1 MIWNWLRKKKKS
13 NTTEKNETDNSEQ
26 KPTNQEDDNKEQTR
40 STKHNKGNNSE
51 QKKEEHKE
59 SSQDN
64 QQNQSNQDQQQSAKQ
79 DESSQEQ
86 QKHSKQD
93 DSNQG
98 QQKHSK
104 QDDSNQGQQKHS
116 KQNDSDQDQQQH
128 SKQDDSNQGQQKHSK
143 QNDSDQDQQQHS
155 KQDDSNQGQ
164 QKHSKQNDSDQDQ
177 QQHSKQDD
185 SNQGQQ
191 KHSKQNDSDQDQ
203 QQHSKQDDSNQ
214 GQQKHSKQND
224 SDQDQQQHS
233 KQDDSNQGQQKHSK
247 QNDSDQDQQQHSK
260 QDDSNQGQQKHSKQN
275 DSDQDQQ
282 QHSKQDD
289 SNQGQQKHSKQNDS
303 DQDQQQH
310 SKQDDSNQGQQKHSK
325 QNDSDQDQQ
334 QHSKQDDSNQGQQKH
349 SKQNDSDQDQQQHSK
364 QDDSNQG
371 QQKHSKQNDSDQD
384 QQQQSKQDGSNQ
396 DKQQNSKGNSIYDFS
411 KPEKDRIHSLQ
422 DLIEKL
428 KKSSDFVNYH
438 TSDDETMPYWISY
451 YRPSLDGEKLQK
463 YLMPTLLE
471 RPNAS
476 LEELKEHIPMSGIT
490 ITNDLQK
497 IEDMVLK
504 GHAIVQVN
512 QQDQKCM
519 LANIA
524 IDNYRAPT
532 PPLNESTVIGPQEGF
547 VEDIDTNINLV
558 RKRLPVLDLQ
568 TKEMIIGEFSKTK
581 VVMMYL
587 DNLAEKD
594 NVDFLEESLRALEYD
609 QINDSAYLQE
619 LMGEKSIFPLYIN
632 TERTDRVTKA
642 LIDGKIAI
650 FVDGSPS
657 VLLTPVSYF
666 DFFISPEDYNVSWLY
681 ATFSRVLRLIAV
693 LFSICATP
701 LYVAVLN
708 YHYELIPSD
717 LLETLILSRA
727 QVPFPPLIEA
737 LFLELAID
745 LLREAGARLPMK
757 VGQTLG
763 IVGGIVIG
771 QASVQAGLTSNIL
784 LIIVALS
791 ALASFITPIYK
802 MGNAVRLLRFPFLI
816 FAEIGGLFGISL
828 GFIFLF
834 THLFRLTSLRKPYA
848 LFYPTRQQSVKDSW
862 IRFPLT
868 MIDTRDVQARPQH
881 VKKAAKGIST
891 KHRSDFD
898 D

>member
-13 NTTEKNETDNSEQ
+13 NKPEANETDNQEQ
-26 KPTNQEDDNKEQTR
+26 HSNNQEDDNKEQTR
-40 STKHNKGNNSE
+40 SMKHNKGKNNE
-51 QKKEEHKE
+51 QKD
-59 SSQDN
+59 SSQDK
-64 QQNQSNQDQQQSAKQ
+64 QQSAKQ
-79 DESSQEQ
+79 DDSSQD
-86 QKHSKQD
+86 K
-93 DSNQG
+93 
-98 QQKHSK
+98 
-104 QDDSNQGQQKHS
+104 
-116 KQNDSDQDQQQH
+116 
-128 SKQDDSNQGQQKHSK
+128 
-143 QNDSDQDQQQHS
+143 
-155 KQDDSNQGQ
+155 
-164 QKHSKQNDSDQDQ
+164 
-177 QQHSKQDD
+177 
-185 SNQGQQ
+185 
-191 KHSKQNDSDQDQ
+191 
-203 QQHSKQDDSNQ
+203 
-214 GQQKHSKQND
+214 
-224 SDQDQQQHS
+224 
-233 KQDDSNQGQQKHSK
+233 
-247 QNDSDQDQQQHSK
+247 
-260 QDDSNQGQQKHSKQN
+260 
-275 DSDQDQQ
+275 
-282 QHSKQDD
+282 
-289 SNQGQQKHSKQNDS
+289 
-303 DQDQQQH
+303 
-310 SKQDDSNQGQQKHSK
+310 
-325 QNDSDQDQQ
+325 
-334 QHSKQDDSNQGQQKH
+334 
-349 SKQNDSDQDQQQHSK
+349 
-364 QDDSNQG
+364 
-371 QQKHSKQNDSDQD
+371 
-384 QQQQSKQDGSNQ
+384 QQSAKQGDSSQ
-396 DKQQNSKGNSIYDFS
+396 DKQQNTKQGDSSQDKQQNAKQGDSSQDKQQNAKQEDSSQDKQQSSKQDDPSQDKQQNAKQDDPSQDKQQSAKQDDPSQDKQQNAKQDDSSQDRQQSAKQGDSFQDKQQSAKQDDSSQDRQQSAKQDDSFQDKQQSAKQDDSSQDKQQSAKQGDSFQDKQQNAKQDEPSQSKQQSSGGNSIYDFT

-422 DLIEKL
+422 NLIEKL

-504 GHAIVQVN
+504 GHAIIQLN

-666 DFFISPEDYNVSWLY
+666 DFFISPEDYNVSWMY
-681 ATFSRVLRLIAV
+681 ATFSRILRLIAV

-881 VKKAAKGIST
+881 LKKAAKGIST

>member
-13 NTTEKNETDNSEQ
+13 NKPEANETDNQEQ
-26 KPTNQEDDNKEQTR
+26 HSNNQEDDNKEQTR
-40 STKHNKGNNSE
+40 SMKHNKGKNNE
-51 QKKEEHKE
+51 QKD
-59 SSQDN
+59 SSQDK
-64 QQNQSNQDQQQSAKQ
+64 QQSAKQ
-79 DESSQEQ
+79 DDSSQDKQ
-86 QKHSKQD
+86 QSSKQD
-93 DSNQG
+93 DPS
-98 QQKHSK
+98 
-104 QDDSNQGQQKHS
+104 
-116 KQNDSDQDQQQH
+116 
-128 SKQDDSNQGQQKHSK
+128 
-143 QNDSDQDQQQHS
+143 
-155 KQDDSNQGQ
+155 
-164 QKHSKQNDSDQDQ
+164 
-177 QQHSKQDD
+177 
-185 SNQGQQ
+185 
-191 KHSKQNDSDQDQ
+191 
-203 QQHSKQDDSNQ
+203 
-214 GQQKHSKQND
+214 
-224 SDQDQQQHS
+224 
-233 KQDDSNQGQQKHSK
+233 
-247 QNDSDQDQQQHSK
+247 
-260 QDDSNQGQQKHSKQN
+260 
-275 DSDQDQQ
+275 
-282 QHSKQDD
+282 
-289 SNQGQQKHSKQNDS
+289 
-303 DQDQQQH
+303 
-310 SKQDDSNQGQQKHSK
+310 
-325 QNDSDQDQQ
+325 
-334 QHSKQDDSNQGQQKH
+334 
-349 SKQNDSDQDQQQHSK
+349 
-364 QDDSNQG
+364 
-371 QQKHSKQNDSDQD
+371 
-384 QQQQSKQDGSNQ
+384 Q
-396 DKQQNSKGNSIYDFS
+396 DKQQNAKQDDPSQDKQQSAKQDDPSQDKQQNAKQDDSSQDRQQSAKQGDSFQDKQQSAKQDDSSQDRQQSAKQDDSSQDKQQSAKQDDFSQDRQQSAKQDDSSQDKQQSAKQGDSFQDKQQNAKQDEPSQSKQQSSGGNSIYDFT

-422 DLIEKL
+422 NLIEKL

-504 GHAIVQVN
+504 GHAIIQLN

-666 DFFISPEDYNVSWLY
+666 DFFISPEDYNVSWMY
-681 ATFSRVLRLIAV
+681 ATFSRILRLIAV

>member
-26 KPTNQEDDNKEQTR
+26 HANNQEGDNKKLNR
-40 STKHNKGNNSE
+40 SMKHNKDNNGE
-51 QKKEEHKE
+51 QKKEGHKE
-59 SSQDN
+59 SSQGP
-64 QQNQSNQDQQQSAKQ
+64 QQHTKQNESNQDQQQRSKQDHSDQEKQQNSEQDDRDQNKQQHAKQ
-79 DESSQEQ
+79 NDSNQDKQQSSKQDASSQDQ
-86 QKHSKQD
+86 QQDSKQD
-93 DSNQG
+93 DSNQDK
-98 QQKHSK
+98 QQNSK
-104 QDDSNQGQQKHS
+104 QDNSTQGKQQDS
-116 KQNDSDQDQQQH
+116 KQDYSDQDKQQN
-128 SKQDDSNQGQQKHSK
+128 SKQDN
-143 QNDSDQDQQQHS
+143 SDQDKQQSS
-155 KQDDSNQGQ
+155 KQDN
-164 QKHSKQNDSDQDQ
+164 SDQ
-177 QQHSKQDD
+177 
-185 SNQGQQ
+185 G
-191 KHSKQNDSDQDQ
+191 
-203 QQHSKQDDSNQ
+203 
-214 GQQKHSKQND
+214 
-224 SDQDQQQHS
+224 
-233 KQDDSNQGQQKHSK
+233 
-247 QNDSDQDQQQHSK
+247 
-260 QDDSNQGQQKHSKQN
+260 
-275 DSDQDQQ
+275 
-282 QHSKQDD
+282 
-289 SNQGQQKHSKQNDS
+289 
-303 DQDQQQH
+303 
-310 SKQDDSNQGQQKHSK
+310 
-325 QNDSDQDQQ
+325 
-334 QHSKQDDSNQGQQKH
+334 
-349 SKQNDSDQDQQQHSK
+349 
-364 QDDSNQG
+364 
-371 QQKHSKQNDSDQD
+371 
-384 QQQQSKQDGSNQ
+384 
-396 DKQQNSKGNSIYDFS
+396 KQQNSKGNSIYDFS

-568 TKEMIIGEFSKTK
+568 TKEMIVGEFSKTK

-609 QINDSAYLQE
+609 QINDSAYIQE

-681 ATFSRVLRLIAV
+681 ATFSRILRLIAV

-701 LYVAVLN
+701 LYVAILN

>member
-13 NTTEKNETDNSEQ
+13 NTSKLNETDNQEQ
-26 KPTNQEDDNKEQTR
+26 HSNNQEDDNKEQTR
-40 STKHNKGNNSE
+40 SMKHNKGKNNE
-51 QKKEEHKE
+51 QKD
-59 SSQDN
+59 SSQDKQQSAKQEDSSQDKQQSSKQGDSSQDK
-64 QQNQSNQDQQQSAKQ
+64 QQNAKQGDSSQDKQQNAKQGDSSQDKQQNAKQEDSSQDKQQSSKQDDPSQDKQQNAKQDDPSQDKQQSAKQ
-79 DESSQEQ
+79 DDPS
-86 QKHSKQD
+86 
-93 DSNQG
+93 
-98 QQKHSK
+98 
-104 QDDSNQGQQKHS
+104 
-116 KQNDSDQDQQQH
+116 
-128 SKQDDSNQGQQKHSK
+128 
-143 QNDSDQDQQQHS
+143 
-155 KQDDSNQGQ
+155 
-164 QKHSKQNDSDQDQ
+164 
-177 QQHSKQDD
+177 
-185 SNQGQQ
+185 
-191 KHSKQNDSDQDQ
+191 
-203 QQHSKQDDSNQ
+203 
-214 GQQKHSKQND
+214 
-224 SDQDQQQHS
+224 
-233 KQDDSNQGQQKHSK
+233 
-247 QNDSDQDQQQHSK
+247 
-260 QDDSNQGQQKHSKQN
+260 
-275 DSDQDQQ
+275 
-282 QHSKQDD
+282 
-289 SNQGQQKHSKQNDS
+289 
-303 DQDQQQH
+303 
-310 SKQDDSNQGQQKHSK
+310 
-325 QNDSDQDQQ
+325 
-334 QHSKQDDSNQGQQKH
+334 
-349 SKQNDSDQDQQQHSK
+349 
-364 QDDSNQG
+364 
-371 QQKHSKQNDSDQD
+371 
-384 QQQQSKQDGSNQ
+384 Q
-396 DKQQNSKGNSIYDFS
+396 DKQQNAKQDDSSQDRQQSAKQGDSFQDKQQSAKQDDSSQDRQQSAKQDDSSQDKQQSAKQDDFSQDRHQSAKQDDSSQDKQQSAKQGDSFQDKQQNAKQDEPSQSKQQSSGGNSIYDFT

-422 DLIEKL
+422 NLIEKL

-504 GHAIVQVN
+504 GHAIIQLN

-666 DFFISPEDYNVSWLY
+666 DFFISPEDYNVSWMY
-681 ATFSRVLRLIAV
+681 ATFSRILRLIAV

>member
-13 NTTEKNETDNSEQ
+13 NTPEANETDNWEQ
-26 KPTNQEDDNKEQTR
+26 HSNNQEGDNEEQTR
-40 STKHNKGNNSE
+40 SMKHNKGKNNE
-51 QKKEEHKE
+51 QKD
-59 SSQDN
+59 SSQDK
-64 QQNQSNQDQQQSAKQ
+64 QQSAKQ
-79 DESSQEQ
+79 GDSSQDKKQ
-86 QKHSKQD
+86 NTKQD
-93 DSNQG
+93 EPS
-98 QQKHSK
+98 
-104 QDDSNQGQQKHS
+104 
-116 KQNDSDQDQQQH
+116 
-128 SKQDDSNQGQQKHSK
+128 
-143 QNDSDQDQQQHS
+143 
-155 KQDDSNQGQ
+155 
-164 QKHSKQNDSDQDQ
+164 
-177 QQHSKQDD
+177 
-185 SNQGQQ
+185 
-191 KHSKQNDSDQDQ
+191 
-203 QQHSKQDDSNQ
+203 
-214 GQQKHSKQND
+214 
-224 SDQDQQQHS
+224 
-233 KQDDSNQGQQKHSK
+233 
-247 QNDSDQDQQQHSK
+247 
-260 QDDSNQGQQKHSKQN
+260 
-275 DSDQDQQ
+275 
-282 QHSKQDD
+282 
-289 SNQGQQKHSKQNDS
+289 
-303 DQDQQQH
+303 
-310 SKQDDSNQGQQKHSK
+310 
-325 QNDSDQDQQ
+325 
-334 QHSKQDDSNQGQQKH
+334 
-349 SKQNDSDQDQQQHSK
+349 
-364 QDDSNQG
+364 
-371 QQKHSKQNDSDQD
+371 
-384 QQQQSKQDGSNQ
+384 QSKQQSSG
-396 DKQQNSKGNSIYDFS
+396 GNSIYDFT

-428 KKSSDFVNYH
+428 KKSSDFINYH

-471 RPNAS
+471 KPCAS
-476 LEELKEHIPMSGIT
+476 LEQLKEHIPMSGIT

-504 GHAIVQVN
+504 GHAIIQLN

-609 QINDSAYLQE
+609 QINDSAYIQE

-666 DFFISPEDYNVSWLY
+666 DFFISPEDYNVSWMY
-681 ATFSRVLRLIAV
+681 ATFSRILRLIAV

-802 MGNAVRLLRFPFLI
+802 MGNAVRLLRFPFLM

>member
-13 NTTEKNETDNSEQ
+13 NTTETNETNSSKQ
-26 KPTNQEDDNKEQTR
+26 QPNNQEDNHKEQTR
-40 STKHNKGNNSE
+40 SMKHNKSKNNE
-51 QKKEEHKE
+51 QKKEEQKDSAQDKQQSAKHDD
-59 SSQDN
+59 SSQDK
-64 QQNQSNQDQQQSAKQ
+64 QQNAKQDDSSQDKQQSAKHNDSSQDKQQNAKHDDSSQDKQQSAKQ
-79 DESSQEQ
+79 DESSQDKQ
-86 QKHSKQD
+86 QSAKQD
-93 DSNQG
+93 ESSQDK
-98 QQKHSK
+98 QQNAKH
-104 QDDSNQGQQKHS
+104 DDSS
-116 KQNDSDQDQQQH
+116 
-128 SKQDDSNQGQQKHSK
+128 
-143 QNDSDQDQQQHS
+143 
-155 KQDDSNQGQ
+155 
-164 QKHSKQNDSDQDQ
+164 
-177 QQHSKQDD
+177 
-185 SNQGQQ
+185 
-191 KHSKQNDSDQDQ
+191 
-203 QQHSKQDDSNQ
+203 
-214 GQQKHSKQND
+214 
-224 SDQDQQQHS
+224 
-233 KQDDSNQGQQKHSK
+233 
-247 QNDSDQDQQQHSK
+247 
-260 QDDSNQGQQKHSKQN
+260 
-275 DSDQDQQ
+275 
-282 QHSKQDD
+282 
-289 SNQGQQKHSKQNDS
+289 
-303 DQDQQQH
+303 
-310 SKQDDSNQGQQKHSK
+310 
-325 QNDSDQDQQ
+325 
-334 QHSKQDDSNQGQQKH
+334 
-349 SKQNDSDQDQQQHSK
+349 
-364 QDDSNQG
+364 
-371 QQKHSKQNDSDQD
+371 
-384 QQQQSKQDGSNQ
+384 Q
-396 DKQQNSKGNSIYDFS
+396 DKQQNSKQDESSQGKQQGAKQKDSSQDKQQNSKRDDSSQGKQQSAGSNSIYDFT
-411 KPEKDRIHSLQ
+411 KPKKDSIHSLQ

-428 KKSSDFVNYH
+428 KKSSDFINYH
-438 TSDDETMPYWISY
+438 TSDDETMPYYISY

-471 RPNAS
+471 RPCTS

-504 GHAIVQVN
+504 GHAIIQLN

-568 TKEMIIGEFSKTK
+568 TKEMIVGEFSKTK

-594 NVDFLEESLRALEYD
+594 NVDFLEESLRAIEYD
-609 QINDSAYLQE
+609 QINDSAYIQE

-681 ATFSRVLRLIAV
+681 ATFSRILRLIAV

-881 VKKAAKGIST
+881 VKKSAKGIST

>member
-13 NTTEKNETDNSEQ
+13 NKPEANETDNQEQ
-26 KPTNQEDDNKEQTR
+26 HSNNQEDDNKEQTR
-40 STKHNKGNNSE
+40 SMKHNKGKNNE
-51 QKKEEHKE
+51 QKD
-59 SSQDN
+59 SSQDK
-64 QQNQSNQDQQQSAKQ
+64 QQSAKQ
-79 DESSQEQ
+79 DDSSQD
-86 QKHSKQD
+86 K
-93 DSNQG
+93 
-98 QQKHSK
+98 
-104 QDDSNQGQQKHS
+104 
-116 KQNDSDQDQQQH
+116 
-128 SKQDDSNQGQQKHSK
+128 
-143 QNDSDQDQQQHS
+143 
-155 KQDDSNQGQ
+155 
-164 QKHSKQNDSDQDQ
+164 
-177 QQHSKQDD
+177 
-185 SNQGQQ
+185 
-191 KHSKQNDSDQDQ
+191 
-203 QQHSKQDDSNQ
+203 
-214 GQQKHSKQND
+214 
-224 SDQDQQQHS
+224 
-233 KQDDSNQGQQKHSK
+233 
-247 QNDSDQDQQQHSK
+247 
-260 QDDSNQGQQKHSKQN
+260 
-275 DSDQDQQ
+275 
-282 QHSKQDD
+282 
-289 SNQGQQKHSKQNDS
+289 
-303 DQDQQQH
+303 
-310 SKQDDSNQGQQKHSK
+310 
-325 QNDSDQDQQ
+325 
-334 QHSKQDDSNQGQQKH
+334 
-349 SKQNDSDQDQQQHSK
+349 
-364 QDDSNQG
+364 
-371 QQKHSKQNDSDQD
+371 
-384 QQQQSKQDGSNQ
+384 QQSAKQGDSSQ
-396 DKQQNSKGNSIYDFS
+396 DKQQNAKQGDSSQDKQQNAKQDDSSQDRQQSAKQGDSFQDKQQSAKQDDSSQDRQQSAKQDDSSQDKQQSAKQDDFSQDRQQSAKQDDSSQDKQQSAKQGDSFQDKQQNAKQDEPSQSKQQSSGGNSIYDFT

-422 DLIEKL
+422 NLIEKL

-504 GHAIVQVN
+504 GHAIIQLN

-666 DFFISPEDYNVSWLY
+666 DFFISPEDYNVSWMY
-681 ATFSRVLRLIAV
+681 ATFSRILRLIAV

>member
-26 KPTNQEDDNKEQTR
+26 QPNNQEDDNQKQTR
-40 STKHNKGNNSE
+40 SMKHNKDSNSE

-59 SSQDN
+59 PS
-64 QQNQSNQDQQQSAKQ
+64 QDQQQQ
-79 DESSQEQ
+79 
-86 QKHSKQD
+86 
-93 DSNQG
+93 
-98 QQKHSK
+98 
-104 QDDSNQGQQKHS
+104 HS
-116 KQNDSDQDQQQH
+116 KQNDSDQNQQ
-128 SKQDDSNQGQQKHSK
+128 HSK
-143 QNDSDQDQQQHS
+143 QNDSDQNQQQHS
-155 KQDDSNQGQ
+155 KQDNSNQNQ
-164 QKHSKQNDSDQDQ
+164 QQNSKQNDSDQNQQQHSKQDNSDQNQQHSKQNDSDQNQ
-177 QQHSKQDD
+177 Q
-185 SNQGQQ
+185 
-191 KHSKQNDSDQDQ
+191 HSKQNDSDQNQ
-203 QQHSKQDDSNQ
+203 Q
-214 GQQKHSKQND
+214 HSKQND
-224 SDQDQQQHS
+224 SDQNQQQHS
-233 KQDDSNQGQQKHSK
+233 KQDNSNQNQQQNSK
-247 QNDSDQDQQQHSK
+247 QNDSNQNQQQNSKQDNSNQNQQQNSKQNDSNQNQQQHSKQGNSDQDQQQ
-260 QDDSNQGQQKHSKQN
+260 
-275 DSDQDQQ
+275 
-282 QHSKQDD
+282 
-289 SNQGQQKHSKQNDS
+289 
-303 DQDQQQH
+303 
-310 SKQDDSNQGQQKHSK
+310 
-325 QNDSDQDQQ
+325 
-334 QHSKQDDSNQGQQKH
+334 
-349 SKQNDSDQDQQQHSK
+349 
-364 QDDSNQG
+364 
-371 QQKHSKQNDSDQD
+371 
-384 QQQQSKQDGSNQ
+384 
-396 DKQQNSKGNSIYDFS
+396 NSGNNSIYDFT

-504 GHAIVQVN
+504 GHAIIQLN

-524 IDNYRAPT
+524 IDTYRAPS

-568 TKEMIIGEFSKTK
+568 TKEMIVGEFSKTK

-587 DNLAEKD
+587 DNLAEKE

-609 QINDSAYLQE
+609 QINDSAYIQE

-681 ATFSRVLRLIAV
+681 ATFSRILRLIAV

-802 MGNAVRLLRFPFLI
+802 MGNAVRLLRFPFLA

-898 D
+898 E

>member
-1 MIWNWLRKKKKS
+1 MIWNWLRKKKNS
-13 NTTEKNETDNSEQ
+13 NTAEAKETNESEQ
-26 KPTNQEDDNKEQTR
+26 QPNDQENNNTKQTR
-40 STKHNKGNNSE
+40 SMKQSKDKNS
-51 QKKEEHKE
+51 
-59 SSQDN
+59 
-64 QQNQSNQDQQQSAKQ
+64 
-79 DESSQEQ
+79 Q
-86 QKHSKQD
+86 QKNMEQTEEPSKQD
-93 DSNQG
+93 DSSQNK
-98 QQKHSK
+98 QQNSK
-104 QDDSNQGQQKHS
+104 QDDSS
-116 KQNDSDQDQQQH
+116 
-128 SKQDDSNQGQQKHSK
+128 
-143 QNDSDQDQQQHS
+143 
-155 KQDDSNQGQ
+155 
-164 QKHSKQNDSDQDQ
+164 
-177 QQHSKQDD
+177 
-185 SNQGQQ
+185 
-191 KHSKQNDSDQDQ
+191 
-203 QQHSKQDDSNQ
+203 
-214 GQQKHSKQND
+214 
-224 SDQDQQQHS
+224 
-233 KQDDSNQGQQKHSK
+233 
-247 QNDSDQDQQQHSK
+247 
-260 QDDSNQGQQKHSKQN
+260 
-275 DSDQDQQ
+275 
-282 QHSKQDD
+282 
-289 SNQGQQKHSKQNDS
+289 
-303 DQDQQQH
+303 
-310 SKQDDSNQGQQKHSK
+310 
-325 QNDSDQDQQ
+325 
-334 QHSKQDDSNQGQQKH
+334 
-349 SKQNDSDQDQQQHSK
+349 
-364 QDDSNQG
+364 
-371 QQKHSKQNDSDQD
+371 
-384 QQQQSKQDGSNQ
+384 Q
-396 DKQQNSKGNSIYDFS
+396 DKQQNSKQEDNSQSKQQNSKQEDNSQNKQQNSKQEDSSQNKQQNSKQEDNSQNKQQNSKQEDSSQNKQQNSKQEDNSQNKQQNSKQEDSSQNKQQNSKQEDNSQNKQQSSKQEGSSQDKQQSSKQEDNSQNKQQNSKQEDNSQNKQQSSGSNSIYDFS
-411 KPEKDRIHSLQ
+411 KPKRDHIHSLQ
-422 DLIEKL
+422 DLITKL
-428 KKSSDFVNYH
+428 KESSDFVNYH
-438 TSDDETMPYWISY
+438 TSDDEIMPYWISY

-471 RPNAS
+471 RPCAS
-476 LEELKEHIPMSGIT
+476 LEELKEHIPISGIT

-504 GHAIVQVN
+504 GHAIIQLN

-524 IDNYRAPT
+524 IDTYRAPS

-547 VEDIDTNINLV
+547 VEAIDTNINLV
-558 RKRLPVLDLQ
+558 RKRLPVLELQ

-609 QINDSAYLQE
+609 QINDSAYIQE

-681 ATFSRVLRLIAV
+681 ATFSRILRLIAV

-701 LYVAVLN
+701 LYVATLN
-708 YHYELIPSD
+708 YHYELVPSD

-802 MGNAVRLLRFPFLI
+802 MGNAVRLLRFPFLA

-848 LFYPTRQQSVKDSW
+848 LFYPTRQQSFKDSW

-881 VKKAAKGIST
+881 VKKATNGIST
-891 KHRSDFD
+891 KHTSDFD

>member
-1 MIWNWLRKKKKS
+1 MIWNWLRKKKNS
-13 NTTEKNETDNSEQ
+13 NTKETDDSKQQPDDQ
-26 KPTNQEDDNKEQTR
+26 KEHNKDKNGEPKRTEQTDD
-40 STKHNKGNNSE
+40 
-51 QKKEEHKE
+51 
-59 SSQDN
+59 SSQN
-64 QQNQSNQDQQQSAKQ
+64 
-79 DESSQEQ
+79 
-86 QKHSKQD
+86 
-93 DSNQG
+93 
-98 QQKHSK
+98 
-104 QDDSNQGQQKHS
+104 
-116 KQNDSDQDQQQH
+116 
-128 SKQDDSNQGQQKHSK
+128 
-143 QNDSDQDQQQHS
+143 
-155 KQDDSNQGQ
+155 
-164 QKHSKQNDSDQDQ
+164 
-177 QQHSKQDD
+177 
-185 SNQGQQ
+185 
-191 KHSKQNDSDQDQ
+191 
-203 QQHSKQDDSNQ
+203 
-214 GQQKHSKQND
+214 
-224 SDQDQQQHS
+224 
-233 KQDDSNQGQQKHSK
+233 
-247 QNDSDQDQQQHSK
+247 
-260 QDDSNQGQQKHSKQN
+260 
-275 DSDQDQQ
+275 
-282 QHSKQDD
+282 
-289 SNQGQQKHSKQNDS
+289 
-303 DQDQQQH
+303 
-310 SKQDDSNQGQQKHSK
+310 
-325 QNDSDQDQQ
+325 
-334 QHSKQDDSNQGQQKH
+334 
-349 SKQNDSDQDQQQHSK
+349 
-364 QDDSNQG
+364 
-371 QQKHSKQNDSDQD
+371 
-384 QQQQSKQDGSNQ
+384 
-396 DKQQNSKGNSIYDFS
+396 KQQNSKQDATSQNKQQNSKQEDSSQNKQQNSKQDATSQNKQQSSKQEDSSQNKQQNSKQEDSSQNKQQTSKQDDNSQNKQQNSKQEDNSQNKQQNSKQEDNSQNKQQNSKQEDNSQNKQQSSGSNSIYDFS
-411 KPEKDRIHSLQ
+411 KPESDHIHSLQ
-422 DLIEKL
+422 DLIEKM
-428 KKSSDFVNYH
+428 KQSSDFVNYH

-471 RPNAS
+471 RPCAP

-504 GHAIVQVN
+504 GHAIIQLN

-558 RKRLPVLDLQ
+558 RKRLPVLDLH

-609 QINDSAYLQE
+609 QINDSAYIQE

-681 ATFSRVLRLIAV
+681 ATFSRILRLIAV

-701 LYVAVLN
+701 LYVAILN

-802 MGNAVRLLRFPFLI
+802 MGNAVRLLRFPFLA

-848 LFYPTRQQSVKDSW
+848 LFYPTRQQSFKDSW

-881 VKKAAKGIST
+881 VKKATNGIST
-891 KHRSDFD
+891 KHTSDFD

>member
-13 NTTEKNETDNSEQ
+13 NKPEANETDNQEQ
-26 KPTNQEDDNKEQTR
+26 HSNNQEDDNKEQTR
-40 STKHNKGNNSE
+40 SMKHNKGKNNE
-51 QKKEEHKE
+51 QKD
-59 SSQDN
+59 SSQDKQQSAKQEDSSQDKQQSSKQGDSSQDK
-64 QQNQSNQDQQQSAKQ
+64 QQNAKQGDSSQDKQQNAKQGDSSQDKQQNAKQDDSSQDRQQSAKQGDSFQDKQQSAKQ
-79 DESSQEQ
+79 DDSSQDRQ
-86 QKHSKQD
+86 QSAKQD
-93 DSNQG
+93 DSSQDK
-98 QQKHSK
+98 QQSAKQDDFSQDRQQSAK
-104 QDDSNQGQQKHS
+104 QDDSS
-116 KQNDSDQDQQQH
+116 QD
-128 SKQDDSNQGQQKHSK
+128 K
-143 QNDSDQDQQQHS
+143 
-155 KQDDSNQGQ
+155 
-164 QKHSKQNDSDQDQ
+164 
-177 QQHSKQDD
+177 
-185 SNQGQQ
+185 
-191 KHSKQNDSDQDQ
+191 
-203 QQHSKQDDSNQ
+203 
-214 GQQKHSKQND
+214 
-224 SDQDQQQHS
+224 
-233 KQDDSNQGQQKHSK
+233 
-247 QNDSDQDQQQHSK
+247 
-260 QDDSNQGQQKHSKQN
+260 
-275 DSDQDQQ
+275 
-282 QHSKQDD
+282 
-289 SNQGQQKHSKQNDS
+289 
-303 DQDQQQH
+303 
-310 SKQDDSNQGQQKHSK
+310 
-325 QNDSDQDQQ
+325 
-334 QHSKQDDSNQGQQKH
+334 
-349 SKQNDSDQDQQQHSK
+349 
-364 QDDSNQG
+364 
-371 QQKHSKQNDSDQD
+371 
-384 QQQQSKQDGSNQ
+384 QQSAKQGDSFQ
-396 DKQQNSKGNSIYDFS
+396 DKQQNAKQDEPSQSKQQSSGGNSIYDFT

-422 DLIEKL
+422 NLIEKL

-504 GHAIVQVN
+504 GHAIIQLN

-666 DFFISPEDYNVSWLY
+666 DFFISPEDYNVSWMY
-681 ATFSRVLRLIAV
+681 ATFSRILRLIAV

-802 MGNAVRLLRFPFLI
+802 MGNAVRLLRFPFLA

>member
-13 NTTEKNETDNSEQ
+13 NKPEANETDNQEQ
-26 KPTNQEDDNKEQTR
+26 HSNNEEDDNKEQTR
-40 STKHNKGNNSE
+40 SIKHNKGKNNE
-51 QKKEEHKE
+51 QKD
-59 SSQDN
+59 SSQDKQQSAKQEDSSQDK
-64 QQNQSNQDQQQSAKQ
+64 QQNAKQEDSSQDKQQNAKQGDSSQDKQQNAKQGDSSQDKQQNAKQEDSSQDKQQSAKQ
-79 DESSQEQ
+79 DDPS
-86 QKHSKQD
+86 
-93 DSNQG
+93 
-98 QQKHSK
+98 
-104 QDDSNQGQQKHS
+104 
-116 KQNDSDQDQQQH
+116 
-128 SKQDDSNQGQQKHSK
+128 
-143 QNDSDQDQQQHS
+143 
-155 KQDDSNQGQ
+155 
-164 QKHSKQNDSDQDQ
+164 
-177 QQHSKQDD
+177 
-185 SNQGQQ
+185 
-191 KHSKQNDSDQDQ
+191 
-203 QQHSKQDDSNQ
+203 
-214 GQQKHSKQND
+214 
-224 SDQDQQQHS
+224 
-233 KQDDSNQGQQKHSK
+233 
-247 QNDSDQDQQQHSK
+247 
-260 QDDSNQGQQKHSKQN
+260 
-275 DSDQDQQ
+275 
-282 QHSKQDD
+282 
-289 SNQGQQKHSKQNDS
+289 
-303 DQDQQQH
+303 
-310 SKQDDSNQGQQKHSK
+310 
-325 QNDSDQDQQ
+325 
-334 QHSKQDDSNQGQQKH
+334 
-349 SKQNDSDQDQQQHSK
+349 
-364 QDDSNQG
+364 
-371 QQKHSKQNDSDQD
+371 
-384 QQQQSKQDGSNQ
+384 Q
-396 DKQQNSKGNSIYDFS
+396 DKQQNAKQDDSSQDKQQSAKQGDSFQDKQQNAKQDDSSQDRQQSAKQGDSFQDKQQSAKQDDSSQDRQQSAKQGDSFQDKQQNAKQDEPSQSKQQSSGGNSIYDFT

-428 KKSSDFVNYH
+428 KKSSDFINYH

-471 RPNAS
+471 RPCTS

-504 GHAIVQVN
+504 GHAIIQLN

-547 VEDIDTNINLV
+547 VEAIDTNINLV

-609 QINDSAYLQE
+609 QINDSAYIQE

-666 DFFISPEDYNVSWLY
+666 DFFISPEDYNVSWMY

>member
-13 NTTEKNETDNSEQ
+13 NKPEANETDNQEQ
-26 KPTNQEDDNKEQTR
+26 HSNNQEDDNKEQTR
-40 STKHNKGNNSE
+40 SMKHNKGKNNE
-51 QKKEEHKE
+51 QKD
-59 SSQDN
+59 SSQN
-64 QQNQSNQDQQQSAKQ
+64 KQQSAKQ
-79 DESSQEQ
+79 EDSS
-86 QKHSKQD
+86 
-93 DSNQG
+93 
-98 QQKHSK
+98 
-104 QDDSNQGQQKHS
+104 
-116 KQNDSDQDQQQH
+116 
-128 SKQDDSNQGQQKHSK
+128 
-143 QNDSDQDQQQHS
+143 
-155 KQDDSNQGQ
+155 
-164 QKHSKQNDSDQDQ
+164 
-177 QQHSKQDD
+177 
-185 SNQGQQ
+185 
-191 KHSKQNDSDQDQ
+191 
-203 QQHSKQDDSNQ
+203 
-214 GQQKHSKQND
+214 
-224 SDQDQQQHS
+224 
-233 KQDDSNQGQQKHSK
+233 
-247 QNDSDQDQQQHSK
+247 
-260 QDDSNQGQQKHSKQN
+260 
-275 DSDQDQQ
+275 
-282 QHSKQDD
+282 
-289 SNQGQQKHSKQNDS
+289 
-303 DQDQQQH
+303 
-310 SKQDDSNQGQQKHSK
+310 
-325 QNDSDQDQQ
+325 
-334 QHSKQDDSNQGQQKH
+334 
-349 SKQNDSDQDQQQHSK
+349 
-364 QDDSNQG
+364 
-371 QQKHSKQNDSDQD
+371 
-384 QQQQSKQDGSNQ
+384 Q
-396 DKQQNSKGNSIYDFS
+396 DKQQNAKQDDSSQDKQQNAKQGDSSQDKQQNAKQDDSSQDKQQSAKQNDPSQDKQQNAKQDDSSQDRQQSAKQGDSFQDKQQNAKQDEPSQSKQQSSGGNSIYDFT

-422 DLIEKL
+422 NLIEKL

-504 GHAIVQVN
+504 GHAIIQLN

-666 DFFISPEDYNVSWLY
+666 DFFISPEDYNVSWMY
-681 ATFSRVLRLIAV
+681 ATFSRILRLIAV

>member
-26 KPTNQEDDNKEQTR
+26 QPNNQEDDNKKQTR
-40 STKHNKGNNSE
+40 SMKHNKDSNGE

-59 SSQDN
+59 SSRDK
-64 QQNQSNQDQQQSAKQ
+64 QQNKSNQNQQQSAKQ
-79 DESSQEQ
+79 DESSQGQ
-86 QKHSKQD
+86 QHSKQD
-93 DSNQG
+93 NSEQNQQQHSKQNNSDQG
-98 QQKHSK
+98 QQQHSK
-104 QDDSNQGQQKHS
+104 QDKSEQGQQQHS
-116 KQNDSDQDQQQH
+116 KQDNSEQDQQQH
-128 SKQDDSNQGQQKHSK
+128 SKQDKSE
-143 QNDSDQDQQQHS
+143 QDQQQHS
-155 KQDDSNQGQ
+155 KQDNSE
-164 QKHSKQNDSDQDQ
+164 QDQ
-177 QQHSKQDD
+177 QQHSKQDN
-185 SNQGQQ
+185 SE
-191 KHSKQNDSDQDQ
+191 QNQ
-203 QQHSKQDDSNQ
+203 QQHSKQNNSDQ
-214 GQQKHSKQND
+214 GQQ
-224 SDQDQQQHS
+224 
-233 KQDDSNQGQQKHSK
+233 
-247 QNDSDQDQQQHSK
+247 
-260 QDDSNQGQQKHSKQN
+260 
-275 DSDQDQQ
+275 
-282 QHSKQDD
+282 
-289 SNQGQQKHSKQNDS
+289 
-303 DQDQQQH
+303 
-310 SKQDDSNQGQQKHSK
+310 
-325 QNDSDQDQQ
+325 
-334 QHSKQDDSNQGQQKH
+334 
-349 SKQNDSDQDQQQHSK
+349 
-364 QDDSNQG
+364 
-371 QQKHSKQNDSDQD
+371 
-384 QQQQSKQDGSNQ
+384 
-396 DKQQNSKGNSIYDFS
+396 QQNAKGNSIYDFT

-568 TKEMIIGEFSKTK
+568 TKEMIVGEFSKTK

-609 QINDSAYLQE
+609 QINDSAYIQE

-666 DFFISPEDYNVSWLY
+666 DFFISPEDYNVSWMY

-802 MGNAVRLLRFPFLI
+802 MGNAVRLLRFPFLM

-881 VKKAAKGIST
+881 VKKSAKGIST
-891 KHRSDFD
+891 KHKSDFD

>member
-1 MIWNWLRKKKKS
+1 MIWNWLRKKKNS
-13 NTTEKNETDNSEQ
+13 NTKETDDSKQQLDDQKEHNKDKNGEPKSTEQTEDSSQNKQQNS
-26 KPTNQEDDNKEQTR
+26 KQED
-40 STKHNKGNNSE
+40 
-51 QKKEEHKE
+51 
-59 SSQDN
+59 SS
-64 QQNQSNQDQQQSAKQ
+64 
-79 DESSQEQ
+79 
-86 QKHSKQD
+86 
-93 DSNQG
+93 
-98 QQKHSK
+98 
-104 QDDSNQGQQKHS
+104 
-116 KQNDSDQDQQQH
+116 
-128 SKQDDSNQGQQKHSK
+128 
-143 QNDSDQDQQQHS
+143 
-155 KQDDSNQGQ
+155 
-164 QKHSKQNDSDQDQ
+164 
-177 QQHSKQDD
+177 
-185 SNQGQQ
+185 
-191 KHSKQNDSDQDQ
+191 
-203 QQHSKQDDSNQ
+203 
-214 GQQKHSKQND
+214 
-224 SDQDQQQHS
+224 
-233 KQDDSNQGQQKHSK
+233 
-247 QNDSDQDQQQHSK
+247 
-260 QDDSNQGQQKHSKQN
+260 
-275 DSDQDQQ
+275 
-282 QHSKQDD
+282 
-289 SNQGQQKHSKQNDS
+289 
-303 DQDQQQH
+303 
-310 SKQDDSNQGQQKHSK
+310 
-325 QNDSDQDQQ
+325 
-334 QHSKQDDSNQGQQKH
+334 
-349 SKQNDSDQDQQQHSK
+349 
-364 QDDSNQG
+364 
-371 QQKHSKQNDSDQD
+371 
-384 QQQQSKQDGSNQ
+384 Q
-396 DKQQNSKGNSIYDFS
+396 DKQQNSKQEDSSQNKQQNSKQEDSSQNKQQNSKQEDSSQNKQQNSKQEDSSQNKQQNSKQEDSSQSKQQNSKQEDSSQNKQQSSKQEDNSQNKQQSSKQEDNSQNKQQSSKQEDNSQNKQQSSKQEGSSQDKQQSSKQEDNSQNKQQSSKQEGSSQDKQQSSGSNSIYDFS

-428 KKSSDFVNYH
+428 KQSSDFINYH

-463 YLMPTLLE
+463 YLMPTLME
-471 RPNAS
+471 RPCAP

-504 GHAIVQVN
+504 GHAIIQLN

-558 RKRLPVLDLQ
+558 RKRLPVLELQ

-587 DNLAEKD
+587 NNLAEKD

-609 QINDSAYLQE
+609 QINDSAYIQE

-681 ATFSRVLRLIAV
+681 ATFSRILRLIAV

-708 YHYELIPSD
+708 YHYELVPSD

-802 MGNAVRLLRFPFLI
+802 MGNAVRLLRFPFLA

-848 LFYPTRQQSVKDSW
+848 LFYPTRQQSMKDSW

-881 VKKAAKGIST
+881 VKKSAKGIST

>member
-13 NTTEKNETDNSEQ
+13 STPEANETDNSEQ
-26 KPTNQEDDNKEQTR
+26 HSNNEEDDNKEQTR
-40 STKHNKGNNSE
+40 SMKHNKGKNNE
-51 QKKEEHKE
+51 QKD
-59 SSQDN
+59 SSQDK
-64 QQNQSNQDQQQSAKQ
+64 QQSAKQ
-79 DESSQEQ
+79 EDSSQDKQ
-86 QKHSKQD
+86 QNSKQD
-93 DSNQG
+93 DS
-98 QQKHSK
+98 S
-104 QDDSNQGQQKHS
+104 
-116 KQNDSDQDQQQH
+116 
-128 SKQDDSNQGQQKHSK
+128 
-143 QNDSDQDQQQHS
+143 
-155 KQDDSNQGQ
+155 
-164 QKHSKQNDSDQDQ
+164 
-177 QQHSKQDD
+177 
-185 SNQGQQ
+185 
-191 KHSKQNDSDQDQ
+191 
-203 QQHSKQDDSNQ
+203 
-214 GQQKHSKQND
+214 
-224 SDQDQQQHS
+224 
-233 KQDDSNQGQQKHSK
+233 
-247 QNDSDQDQQQHSK
+247 
-260 QDDSNQGQQKHSKQN
+260 
-275 DSDQDQQ
+275 
-282 QHSKQDD
+282 
-289 SNQGQQKHSKQNDS
+289 
-303 DQDQQQH
+303 
-310 SKQDDSNQGQQKHSK
+310 
-325 QNDSDQDQQ
+325 
-334 QHSKQDDSNQGQQKH
+334 
-349 SKQNDSDQDQQQHSK
+349 
-364 QDDSNQG
+364 
-371 QQKHSKQNDSDQD
+371 
-384 QQQQSKQDGSNQ
+384 Q
-396 DKQQNSKGNSIYDFS
+396 DKQQNSKQEDSSQDKQQNSKQEDSSQDKQQGTKQGDSSQDKQQNAKQDEPSQSKQQHSKGNSIYDFT

-422 DLIEKL
+422 NLIEKL
-428 KKSSDFVNYH
+428 KRSSDFVNYH

-568 TKEMIIGEFSKTK
+568 TKEMIVGEFSKTK

-587 DNLAEKD
+587 DNLAEKE
-594 NVDFLEESLRALEYD
+594 NIDFLDESLRALEYD
-609 QINDSAYLQE
+609 QINDSAYIQE

-666 DFFISPEDYNVSWLY
+666 DFFISPEDYNVSWMY
-681 ATFSRVLRLIAV
+681 ATFSRILRLIAV

>member
-13 NTTEKNETDNSEQ
+13 NKPEANETDNQEQ
-26 KPTNQEDDNKEQTR
+26 HSNNQEDDNKEQTR
-40 STKHNKGNNSE
+40 SMKHNKGKNNE
-51 QKKEEHKE
+51 QKDSSQNKQQSAKQED
-59 SSQDN
+59 SSQDK
-64 QQNQSNQDQQQSAKQ
+64 QQNAKQEDSSQDKQQNAKQGDSSQDKQQSAKQ
-79 DESSQEQ
+79 DDPS
-86 QKHSKQD
+86 
-93 DSNQG
+93 
-98 QQKHSK
+98 
-104 QDDSNQGQQKHS
+104 
-116 KQNDSDQDQQQH
+116 
-128 SKQDDSNQGQQKHSK
+128 
-143 QNDSDQDQQQHS
+143 
-155 KQDDSNQGQ
+155 
-164 QKHSKQNDSDQDQ
+164 
-177 QQHSKQDD
+177 
-185 SNQGQQ
+185 
-191 KHSKQNDSDQDQ
+191 
-203 QQHSKQDDSNQ
+203 
-214 GQQKHSKQND
+214 
-224 SDQDQQQHS
+224 
-233 KQDDSNQGQQKHSK
+233 
-247 QNDSDQDQQQHSK
+247 
-260 QDDSNQGQQKHSKQN
+260 
-275 DSDQDQQ
+275 
-282 QHSKQDD
+282 
-289 SNQGQQKHSKQNDS
+289 
-303 DQDQQQH
+303 
-310 SKQDDSNQGQQKHSK
+310 
-325 QNDSDQDQQ
+325 
-334 QHSKQDDSNQGQQKH
+334 
-349 SKQNDSDQDQQQHSK
+349 
-364 QDDSNQG
+364 
-371 QQKHSKQNDSDQD
+371 
-384 QQQQSKQDGSNQ
+384 Q
-396 DKQQNSKGNSIYDFS
+396 DKQQNAKQDDSSQDKQQSAKQNDPSQDKQQNAKQDDSSQDRQQSSGGNSIYDFT

-422 DLIEKL
+422 NLIEKL

-504 GHAIVQVN
+504 GHAIIQLN

-666 DFFISPEDYNVSWLY
+666 DFFISPEDYNVSWMY
-681 ATFSRVLRLIAV
+681 ATFSRILRLIAV

>member
-13 NTTEKNETDNSEQ
+13 NITEKNETDNSEQ
-26 KPTNQEDDNKEQTR
+26 KPNNQEDDNKEQTR
-40 STKHNKGNNSE
+40 STKHNKGNNNE

-59 SSQDN
+59 SSQDK
-64 QQNQSNQDQQQSAKQ
+64 QQNQSNQNQQQSAKQ

-86 QKHSKQD
+86 QNHSKQD
-93 DSNQG
+93 DSDQG
-98 QQKHSK
+98 
-104 QDDSNQGQQKHS
+104 
-116 KQNDSDQDQQQH
+116 QQQH
-128 SKQDDSNQGQQKHSK
+128 SKQDDSNQGQQNHSKQGDSNQGQQNHSK
-143 QNDSDQDQQQHS
+143 QNDSYQGQQQHS

-164 QKHSKQNDSDQDQ
+164 QNHSKQNDSYQGQQNHSKQNDSDQDDSSQ
-177 QQHSKQDD
+177 DKQQSSKQDDLAQDKQQHSKQD
-185 SNQGQQ
+185 N
-191 KHSKQNDSDQDQ
+191 SD
-203 QQHSKQDDSNQ
+203 
-214 GQQKHSKQND
+214 
-224 SDQDQQQHS
+224 
-233 KQDDSNQGQQKHSK
+233 
-247 QNDSDQDQQQHSK
+247 
-260 QDDSNQGQQKHSKQN
+260 
-275 DSDQDQQ
+275 
-282 QHSKQDD
+282 
-289 SNQGQQKHSKQNDS
+289 
-303 DQDQQQH
+303 
-310 SKQDDSNQGQQKHSK
+310 
-325 QNDSDQDQQ
+325 
-334 QHSKQDDSNQGQQKH
+334 
-349 SKQNDSDQDQQQHSK
+349 
-364 QDDSNQG
+364 
-371 QQKHSKQNDSDQD
+371 
-384 QQQQSKQDGSNQ
+384 Q

-568 TKEMIIGEFSKTK
+568 TKEIIVGEFSKTK

-681 ATFSRVLRLIAV
+681 ATFSRILRLIAV

-881 VKKAAKGIST
+881 VKKSAKGIST

>member
-1 MIWNWLRKKKKS
+1 MIWNWFRKKKKS
-13 NTTEKNETDNSEQ
+13 NTTEAKEADNWEQ
-26 KPTNQEDDNKEQTR
+26 QSNNPDDDNKEQTR
-40 STKHNKGNNSE
+40 SMKHTKGKNNE
-51 QKKEEHKE
+51 QDD
-59 SSQDN
+59 SSQEK
-64 QQNQSNQDQQQSAKQ
+64 QQNSKQDDSSQEKQQNSKQDDSSQEKQQNSKQDDSSQEKQQNSKQDDSSQEKQQNSKQDDSSQEKQQNSKQDDSSQEKQQNSKQDDSSRDKQQSAKQ
-79 DESSQEQ
+79 GDSS
-86 QKHSKQD
+86 
-93 DSNQG
+93 
-98 QQKHSK
+98 
-104 QDDSNQGQQKHS
+104 
-116 KQNDSDQDQQQH
+116 
-128 SKQDDSNQGQQKHSK
+128 
-143 QNDSDQDQQQHS
+143 
-155 KQDDSNQGQ
+155 
-164 QKHSKQNDSDQDQ
+164 
-177 QQHSKQDD
+177 
-185 SNQGQQ
+185 
-191 KHSKQNDSDQDQ
+191 
-203 QQHSKQDDSNQ
+203 
-214 GQQKHSKQND
+214 
-224 SDQDQQQHS
+224 
-233 KQDDSNQGQQKHSK
+233 
-247 QNDSDQDQQQHSK
+247 
-260 QDDSNQGQQKHSKQN
+260 
-275 DSDQDQQ
+275 
-282 QHSKQDD
+282 
-289 SNQGQQKHSKQNDS
+289 
-303 DQDQQQH
+303 
-310 SKQDDSNQGQQKHSK
+310 
-325 QNDSDQDQQ
+325 
-334 QHSKQDDSNQGQQKH
+334 
-349 SKQNDSDQDQQQHSK
+349 
-364 QDDSNQG
+364 
-371 QQKHSKQNDSDQD
+371 
-384 QQQQSKQDGSNQ
+384 QSKQQSSG
-396 DKQQNSKGNSIYDFS
+396 GNSIYDFT

-428 KKSSDFVNYH
+428 KKSSDFINYH

-471 RPNAS
+471 KPCAS
-476 LEELKEHIPMSGIT
+476 LEQLKEHIPMSGIT

-504 GHAIVQVN
+504 GHAIIQLN

-524 IDNYRAPT
+524 IDTYRAPS

-547 VEDIDTNINLV
+547 VEAIDTNINLV

-568 TKEMIIGEFSKTK
+568 TKEMIVGEFSKTK

-594 NVDFLEESLRALEYD
+594 NIDFLEESLRALEYD
-609 QINDSAYLQE
+609 QINDSAYIQE

-681 ATFSRVLRLIAV
+681 ATFSRILRLIAV

>member
-26 KPTNQEDDNKEQTR
+26 QPNNQENDNKEQTR
-40 STKHNKGNNSE
+40 SMKHNKDSNSE

-59 SSQDN
+59 PS
-64 QQNQSNQDQQQSAKQ
+64 QDQQQQYSKQ
-79 DESSQEQ
+79 NDSDQNQ
-86 QKHSKQD
+86 QQNSKQNDSNQNQQRNSKQNDSNQNQQQHSKQN
-93 DSNQG
+93 DSNQN
-98 QQKHSK
+98 QQH
-104 QDDSNQGQQKHS
+104 SNQDNSDQNQQQHS
-116 KQNDSDQDQQQH
+116 KQNDSDQNQQH
-128 SKQDDSNQGQQKHSK
+128 SKQGN
-143 QNDSDQDQQQHS
+143 SDQDQQQ
-155 KQDDSNQGQ
+155 
-164 QKHSKQNDSDQDQ
+164 
-177 QQHSKQDD
+177 
-185 SNQGQQ
+185 
-191 KHSKQNDSDQDQ
+191 
-203 QQHSKQDDSNQ
+203 
-214 GQQKHSKQND
+214 
-224 SDQDQQQHS
+224 
-233 KQDDSNQGQQKHSK
+233 
-247 QNDSDQDQQQHSK
+247 
-260 QDDSNQGQQKHSKQN
+260 
-275 DSDQDQQ
+275 
-282 QHSKQDD
+282 
-289 SNQGQQKHSKQNDS
+289 
-303 DQDQQQH
+303 
-310 SKQDDSNQGQQKHSK
+310 
-325 QNDSDQDQQ
+325 
-334 QHSKQDDSNQGQQKH
+334 
-349 SKQNDSDQDQQQHSK
+349 
-364 QDDSNQG
+364 
-371 QQKHSKQNDSDQD
+371 
-384 QQQQSKQDGSNQ
+384 
-396 DKQQNSKGNSIYDFS
+396 NSGNNSIYDFT

-504 GHAIVQVN
+504 GHAIIQLN

-524 IDNYRAPT
+524 IDTYRAPS

-568 TKEMIIGEFSKTK
+568 TKEMIVGEFSKTK

-587 DNLAEKD
+587 DNLAEKE

-609 QINDSAYLQE
+609 QINDSAYIQE

-681 ATFSRVLRLIAV
+681 ATFSRILRLIAV

-802 MGNAVRLLRFPFLI
+802 MGNAVRLLRFPFLM

-881 VKKAAKGIST
+881 VKKSAKGIST

>member
-1 MIWNWLRKKKKS
+1 MIWNWLRKKKKL

-26 KPTNQEDDNKEQTR
+26 QPNNQEDDNKKQTR
-40 STKHNKGNNSE
+40 SMKHNKDSNGE

-59 SSQDN
+59 SSRDK
-64 QQNQSNQDQQQSAKQ
+64 QQNKSNQNQQQSAKQ
-79 DESSQEQ
+79 DESSQGQ
-86 QKHSKQD
+86 QHSKQD
-93 DSNQG
+93 KSVQNQ
-98 QQKHSK
+98 QQHSK
-104 QDDSNQGQQKHS
+104 QDNSEQNQQQHS
-116 KQNDSDQDQQQH
+116 KQNNSDQGQQQHSKQDKSEQGQQQHSKQDNSEQDQQQH
-128 SKQDDSNQGQQKHSK
+128 SKQDKSE
-143 QNDSDQDQQQHS
+143 QDQQQHS
-155 KQDDSNQGQ
+155 KQDNSE
-164 QKHSKQNDSDQDQ
+164 QDQ
-177 QQHSKQDD
+177 QQHSKQDN
-185 SNQGQQ
+185 SE
-191 KHSKQNDSDQDQ
+191 QNQ
-203 QQHSKQDDSNQ
+203 QQHSKQNNSDQ
-214 GQQKHSKQND
+214 GQQ
-224 SDQDQQQHS
+224 
-233 KQDDSNQGQQKHSK
+233 
-247 QNDSDQDQQQHSK
+247 
-260 QDDSNQGQQKHSKQN
+260 
-275 DSDQDQQ
+275 
-282 QHSKQDD
+282 
-289 SNQGQQKHSKQNDS
+289 
-303 DQDQQQH
+303 
-310 SKQDDSNQGQQKHSK
+310 
-325 QNDSDQDQQ
+325 
-334 QHSKQDDSNQGQQKH
+334 
-349 SKQNDSDQDQQQHSK
+349 
-364 QDDSNQG
+364 
-371 QQKHSKQNDSDQD
+371 
-384 QQQQSKQDGSNQ
+384 
-396 DKQQNSKGNSIYDFS
+396 QQNAKGNSIYDFT

-568 TKEMIIGEFSKTK
+568 TKEMIVGEFSKTK

-609 QINDSAYLQE
+609 QINDSAYIQE

-666 DFFISPEDYNVSWLY
+666 DFFISPEDYNVSWMY

-802 MGNAVRLLRFPFLI
+802 MGNAVRLLRFPFLM

-881 VKKAAKGIST
+881 VKKSAKGIST
-891 KHRSDFD
+891 KHKSDFD

>member
-13 NTTEKNETDNSEQ
+13 NKPEANETDNQEQ
-26 KPTNQEDDNKEQTR
+26 HSNNQEDDNKEQTR
-40 STKHNKGNNSE
+40 SMKHNKGKNNE
-51 QKKEEHKE
+51 QKDSSQNKQQSAKQED
-59 SSQDN
+59 SSQDK
-64 QQNQSNQDQQQSAKQ
+64 QQNAKQEDSSQDKQQNAKQGDSSQDKQQNAKQDDSSQDRQQSAKQGDSFQDKQQSAKQ
-79 DESSQEQ
+79 DDSSQDRQ
-86 QKHSKQD
+86 QSAKQD
-93 DSNQG
+93 DSSQDK
-98 QQKHSK
+98 QQSAKQDDFSQDRQQSAK
-104 QDDSNQGQQKHS
+104 QDDSS
-116 KQNDSDQDQQQH
+116 QD
-128 SKQDDSNQGQQKHSK
+128 K
-143 QNDSDQDQQQHS
+143 
-155 KQDDSNQGQ
+155 
-164 QKHSKQNDSDQDQ
+164 
-177 QQHSKQDD
+177 
-185 SNQGQQ
+185 
-191 KHSKQNDSDQDQ
+191 
-203 QQHSKQDDSNQ
+203 
-214 GQQKHSKQND
+214 
-224 SDQDQQQHS
+224 
-233 KQDDSNQGQQKHSK
+233 
-247 QNDSDQDQQQHSK
+247 
-260 QDDSNQGQQKHSKQN
+260 
-275 DSDQDQQ
+275 
-282 QHSKQDD
+282 
-289 SNQGQQKHSKQNDS
+289 
-303 DQDQQQH
+303 
-310 SKQDDSNQGQQKHSK
+310 
-325 QNDSDQDQQ
+325 
-334 QHSKQDDSNQGQQKH
+334 
-349 SKQNDSDQDQQQHSK
+349 
-364 QDDSNQG
+364 
-371 QQKHSKQNDSDQD
+371 
-384 QQQQSKQDGSNQ
+384 QQSAKQGDSFQ
-396 DKQQNSKGNSIYDFS
+396 DKQQNPKQDEPSQSKQQSSGGNSIYDFT

-422 DLIEKL
+422 NLIEKL

-504 GHAIVQVN
+504 GHAIIQLN

-666 DFFISPEDYNVSWLY
+666 DFFISPEDYNVSWMY
-681 ATFSRVLRLIAV
+681 ATFSRILRLIAV

>member
-26 KPTNQEDDNKEQTR
+26 HANNQEGDNKKLNR
-40 STKHNKGNNSE
+40 SMKHNKDNNGE
-51 QKKEEHKE
+51 QKKEGHKE
-59 SSQDN
+59 SSQGPQQHTKQNESNQN
-64 QQNQSNQDQQQSAKQ
+64 QQQR
-79 DESSQEQ
+79 
-86 QKHSKQD
+86 SKQD
-93 DSNQG
+93 HSDQEK
-98 QQKHSK
+98 QQHSEQDDRDQNKQQHAKQNSK
-104 QDDSNQGQQKHS
+104 QDN
-116 KQNDSDQDQQQH
+116 SDQGKQQN
-128 SKQDDSNQGQQKHSK
+128 SKQDN
-143 QNDSDQDQQQHS
+143 SDQGKQQNS
-155 KQDDSNQGQ
+155 KQDN
-164 QKHSKQNDSDQDQ
+164 SDQGKQ
-177 QQHSKQDD
+177 QNSKQD
-185 SNQGQQ
+185 N
-191 KHSKQNDSDQDQ
+191 SDQGKQ
-203 QQHSKQDDSNQ
+203 QNSKQDN
-214 GQQKHSKQND
+214 
-224 SDQDQQQHS
+224 SDQGKQQNS
-233 KQDDSNQGQQKHSK
+233 KQDN
-247 QNDSDQDQQQHSK
+247 SDQGKQQNSK
-260 QDDSNQGQQKHSKQN
+260 QDN
-275 DSDQDQQ
+275 SDQGKQQ
-282 QHSKQDD
+282 NSKQD
-289 SNQGQQKHSKQNDS
+289 NS
-303 DQDQQQH
+303 DQGKQQN
-310 SKQDDSNQGQQKHSK
+310 SKQDN
-325 QNDSDQDQQ
+325 SDQGKQQ
-334 QHSKQDDSNQGQQKH
+334 NSKQDN
-349 SKQNDSDQDQQQHSK
+349 SDQGKQQNSK
-364 QDDSNQG
+364 QDN
-371 QQKHSKQNDSDQD
+371 SDQGK
-384 QQQQSKQDGSNQ
+384 QQNSKQDNSDQG
-396 DKQQNSKGNSIYDFS
+396 KQQNSKGNSIYDFT

-568 TKEMIIGEFSKTK
+568 TKEMIVGEFSKTK

-666 DFFISPEDYNVSWLY
+666 DFFISPEDYNVSWMY
-681 ATFSRVLRLIAV
+681 ATFSRILRLIAV

>member
-26 KPTNQEDDNKEQTR
+26 KPNNQEDDNKEQTR
-40 STKHNKGNNSE
+40 STKHNKSNNSE

-59 SSQDN
+59 SSQDK
-64 QQNQSNQDQQQSAKQ
+64 QQNQSNQNQQQSAKQ

-86 QKHSKQD
+86 Q
-93 DSNQG
+93 N
-98 QQKHSK
+98 
-104 QDDSNQGQQKHS
+104 HS
-116 KQNDSDQDQQQH
+116 KQNDSDQGQQQH
-128 SKQDDSNQGQQKHSK
+128 SKQDDSNQGQQNHSKQGDSNQGQQNHSK
-143 QNDSDQDQQQHS
+143 QNDSDQGQQQHS

-164 QKHSKQNDSDQDQ
+164 QNHSKQNDSDQDDSSQ
-177 QQHSKQDD
+177 DKQKSSKQDDLAQDKQQHSKQD
-185 SNQGQQ
+185 N
-191 KHSKQNDSDQDQ
+191 SD
-203 QQHSKQDDSNQ
+203 
-214 GQQKHSKQND
+214 
-224 SDQDQQQHS
+224 
-233 KQDDSNQGQQKHSK
+233 
-247 QNDSDQDQQQHSK
+247 
-260 QDDSNQGQQKHSKQN
+260 
-275 DSDQDQQ
+275 
-282 QHSKQDD
+282 
-289 SNQGQQKHSKQNDS
+289 
-303 DQDQQQH
+303 
-310 SKQDDSNQGQQKHSK
+310 
-325 QNDSDQDQQ
+325 
-334 QHSKQDDSNQGQQKH
+334 
-349 SKQNDSDQDQQQHSK
+349 
-364 QDDSNQG
+364 
-371 QQKHSKQNDSDQD
+371 
-384 QQQQSKQDGSNQ
+384 Q

-411 KPEKDRIHSLQ
+411 KPEKEHIHSLQ

-428 KKSSDFVNYH
+428 KQSSDFVNYH

-471 RPNAS
+471 RPCAS

-504 GHAIVQVN
+504 GHAIIQLN
-512 QQDQKCM
+512 QKDQKCM

-587 DNLAEKD
+587 ENLAEKE
-594 NVDFLEESLRALEYD
+594 NVDFLDESLRALEYD

-681 ATFSRVLRLIAV
+681 ATFSRILRLIAV

-881 VKKAAKGIST
+881 VKKAKKGIST

>member
-13 NTTEKNETDNSEQ
+13 STTEKNETDNSEQ
-26 KPTNQEDDNKEQTR
+26 QPNNQEDDNKKQTR
-40 STKHNKGNNSE
+40 SMKHNKDSNGE

-59 SSQDN
+59 SSQDK
-64 QQNQSNQDQQQSAKQ
+64 QQNKSNQNQQQSAKQ
-79 DESSQEQ
+79 DESSQEEQ
-86 QKHSKQD
+86 QQQQQQHSKQD
-93 DSNQG
+93 KSEQNQ
-98 QQKHSK
+98 QQHSK
-104 QDDSNQGQQKHS
+104 QDNSE
-116 KQNDSDQDQQQH
+116 QDQQQH
-128 SKQDDSNQGQQKHSK
+128 SKQNNSDQGQQQHSK
-143 QNDSDQDQQQHS
+143 QDNSEQDQQQHS
-155 KQDDSNQGQ
+155 KQNNSDQGQ
-164 QKHSKQNDSDQDQ
+164 Q
-177 QQHSKQDD
+177 
-185 SNQGQQ
+185 
-191 KHSKQNDSDQDQ
+191 
-203 QQHSKQDDSNQ
+203 
-214 GQQKHSKQND
+214 
-224 SDQDQQQHS
+224 
-233 KQDDSNQGQQKHSK
+233 
-247 QNDSDQDQQQHSK
+247 
-260 QDDSNQGQQKHSKQN
+260 
-275 DSDQDQQ
+275 
-282 QHSKQDD
+282 
-289 SNQGQQKHSKQNDS
+289 
-303 DQDQQQH
+303 
-310 SKQDDSNQGQQKHSK
+310 
-325 QNDSDQDQQ
+325 
-334 QHSKQDDSNQGQQKH
+334 
-349 SKQNDSDQDQQQHSK
+349 
-364 QDDSNQG
+364 
-371 QQKHSKQNDSDQD
+371 
-384 QQQQSKQDGSNQ
+384 
-396 DKQQNSKGNSIYDFS
+396 QQNSKGNSIYDFT

-422 DLIEKL
+422 NLIEKL

-609 QINDSAYLQE
+609 QINDSAYIQE

-666 DFFISPEDYNVSWLY
+666 DFFISPEDYNVSWMY
-681 ATFSRVLRLIAV
+681 ATFSRILRLIAV

-802 MGNAVRLLRFPFLI
+802 MGNAVRLLRFPFLA

>member
-26 KPTNQEDDNKEQTR
+26 QPNNQEDDNQKQTR
-40 STKHNKGNNSE
+40 SMKHNKDSNSE

-59 SSQDN
+59 PS
-64 QQNQSNQDQQQSAKQ
+64 QDQQQQ
-79 DESSQEQ
+79 
-86 QKHSKQD
+86 
-93 DSNQG
+93 
-98 QQKHSK
+98 
-104 QDDSNQGQQKHS
+104 HS
-116 KQNDSDQDQQQH
+116 KQNDSDQNQQQH
-128 SKQDDSNQGQQKHSK
+128 SKQDNSDQNQQHSK
-143 QNDSDQDQQQHS
+143 QNDSDQNQQQNSKQSDSDQNQQQHS
-155 KQDDSNQGQ
+155 KQDNSDQNQQ
-164 QKHSKQNDSDQDQ
+164 HSKQNDSDQNQQQNSKQNDSNQNQQQNSKQDNSNQNQQQNSKQNDSNQNQ
-177 QQHSKQDD
+177 QQHSKQGN
-185 SNQGQQ
+185 SNQNQQ
-191 KHSKQNDSDQDQ
+191 HSKQGNSDQDQ
-203 QQHSKQDDSNQ
+203 QQKSGN
-214 GQQKHSKQND
+214 
-224 SDQDQQQHS
+224 
-233 KQDDSNQGQQKHSK
+233 
-247 QNDSDQDQQQHSK
+247 
-260 QDDSNQGQQKHSKQN
+260 
-275 DSDQDQQ
+275 
-282 QHSKQDD
+282 
-289 SNQGQQKHSKQNDS
+289 
-303 DQDQQQH
+303 
-310 SKQDDSNQGQQKHSK
+310 
-325 QNDSDQDQQ
+325 
-334 QHSKQDDSNQGQQKH
+334 
-349 SKQNDSDQDQQQHSK
+349 
-364 QDDSNQG
+364 
-371 QQKHSKQNDSDQD
+371 
-384 QQQQSKQDGSNQ
+384 
-396 DKQQNSKGNSIYDFS
+396 NSIYDFT

-504 GHAIVQVN
+504 GHAIIQLN

-524 IDNYRAPT
+524 IDTYRAPS

-568 TKEMIIGEFSKTK
+568 TKEMIVGEFSKTK

-609 QINDSAYLQE
+609 QINDSAYIQE

-681 ATFSRVLRLIAV
+681 ATFSRILRLIAV

-802 MGNAVRLLRFPFLI
+802 MGNAVRLLRFPFLA

-881 VKKAAKGIST
+881 VKKSAKGIST

-898 D
+898 E

>member
-13 NTTEKNETDNSEQ
+13 NKPEANETDNQEQ
-26 KPTNQEDDNKEQTR
+26 HSNNEEDDNKEQTR
-40 STKHNKGNNSE
+40 SMKHNKGKNHE
-51 QKKEEHKE
+51 QKD
-59 SSQDN
+59 SSQDK
-64 QQNQSNQDQQQSAKQ
+64 QQSPKQKDSSQDKQQSPKQEDSSQDKQQSPKQKDSSQDKQQSPKQEDSSQDKQQSPKQKDSSQDKQQSPKQEDSSQDKQQSPKQKDSSQDKQQSPKQEDSSQDKQQSAKQ
-79 DESSQEQ
+79 DEPSQDKQ
-86 QKHSKQD
+86 QNSKQD
-93 DSNQG
+93 DSSQDK
-98 QQKHSK
+98 QQSPKQEDSSQDKQQNSK
-104 QDDSNQGQQKHS
+104 QDDSSQDKQQ
-116 KQNDSDQDQQQH
+116 N
-128 SKQDDSNQGQQKHSK
+128 SKQDDSS
-143 QNDSDQDQQQHS
+143 QD
-155 KQDDSNQGQ
+155 K
-164 QKHSKQNDSDQDQ
+164 
-177 QQHSKQDD
+177 
-185 SNQGQQ
+185 
-191 KHSKQNDSDQDQ
+191 
-203 QQHSKQDDSNQ
+203 
-214 GQQKHSKQND
+214 
-224 SDQDQQQHS
+224 
-233 KQDDSNQGQQKHSK
+233 
-247 QNDSDQDQQQHSK
+247 
-260 QDDSNQGQQKHSKQN
+260 
-275 DSDQDQQ
+275 
-282 QHSKQDD
+282 
-289 SNQGQQKHSKQNDS
+289 
-303 DQDQQQH
+303 
-310 SKQDDSNQGQQKHSK
+310 
-325 QNDSDQDQQ
+325 
-334 QHSKQDDSNQGQQKH
+334 
-349 SKQNDSDQDQQQHSK
+349 
-364 QDDSNQG
+364 
-371 QQKHSKQNDSDQD
+371 
-384 QQQQSKQDGSNQ
+384 QQSTKQEDSSQDKQQGAKQGDSSQ
-396 DKQQNSKGNSIYDFS
+396 DKQQNAKQDEPSQSKQQHSKGNSIYDFT

-422 DLIEKL
+422 NLIEKL

-504 GHAIVQVN
+504 GHAIIQLN

-609 QINDSAYLQE
+609 QINDSAYIQE

-666 DFFISPEDYNVSWLY
+666 DFFISPEDYNVSWMY
-681 ATFSRVLRLIAV
+681 ATFSRILRLIAV

>member
-26 KPTNQEDDNKEQTR
+26 QPNNQEDDNKEQTR
-40 STKHNKGNNSE
+40 SMKHNKDSNSE

-59 SSQDN
+59 PSQDPQQ
-64 QQNQSNQDQQQSAKQ
+64 QQN
-79 DESSQEQ
+79 
-86 QKHSKQD
+86 SKQD
-93 DSNQG
+93 DSNQN
-98 QQKHSK
+98 QQ
-104 QDDSNQGQQKHS
+104 HS
-116 KQNDSDQDQQQH
+116 KQNDSDQNQQ
-128 SKQDDSNQGQQKHSK
+128 HSK
-143 QNDSDQDQQQHS
+143 QNDSDQNQQQ
-155 KQDDSNQGQ
+155 
-164 QKHSKQNDSDQDQ
+164 HSKQNDSDQNQ
-177 QQHSKQDD
+177 QQNSKQDN
-185 SNQGQQ
+185 SA
-191 KHSKQNDSDQDQ
+191 QDQ
-203 QQHSKQDDSNQ
+203 QQSSKQDNS
-214 GQQKHSKQND
+214 S
-224 SDQDQQQHS
+224 
-233 KQDDSNQGQQKHSK
+233 
-247 QNDSDQDQQQHSK
+247 
-260 QDDSNQGQQKHSKQN
+260 
-275 DSDQDQQ
+275 
-282 QHSKQDD
+282 
-289 SNQGQQKHSKQNDS
+289 
-303 DQDQQQH
+303 
-310 SKQDDSNQGQQKHSK
+310 
-325 QNDSDQDQQ
+325 
-334 QHSKQDDSNQGQQKH
+334 
-349 SKQNDSDQDQQQHSK
+349 
-364 QDDSNQG
+364 
-371 QQKHSKQNDSDQD
+371 
-384 QQQQSKQDGSNQ
+384 Q
-396 DKQQNSKGNSIYDFS
+396 DKQQNSGNNSIYDFT

-422 DLIEKL
+422 DLIAKL
-428 KKSSDFVNYH
+428 KQSSDFVNYH

-463 YLMPTLLE
+463 YLMPILLE
-471 RPNAS
+471 RPCTS

-504 GHAIVQVN
+504 GHAIIQLN

-524 IDNYRAPT
+524 IDTYRAPS

-547 VEDIDTNINLV
+547 VEAIDTNINLV

-568 TKEMIIGEFSKTK
+568 TKEMIVGEFSKTK

-609 QINDSAYLQE
+609 QINDSAYIQE

-681 ATFSRVLRLIAV
+681 ATFSRILRLIAV

-802 MGNAVRLLRFPFLI
+802 MGNAVRLLRFPFLA

-898 D
+898 E

>member
-13 NTTEKNETDNSEQ
+13 NTTEKNETYNSEQ
-26 KPTNQEDDNKEQTR
+26 KPNNQEDDNKEQTR

-59 SSQDN
+59 SSQDK
-64 QQNQSNQDQQQSAKQ
+64 QQNQSNQNQQQSAKQ

-86 QKHSKQD
+86 QNHSKQD
-93 DSNQG
+93 DSDQG
-98 QQKHSK
+98 
-104 QDDSNQGQQKHS
+104 
-116 KQNDSDQDQQQH
+116 QQQH
-128 SKQDDSNQGQQKHSK
+128 SKQDDSNQGQQNHSKQGDSNQGQQNHSK
-143 QNDSDQDQQQHS
+143 QNDSDQGQQQHS

-164 QKHSKQNDSDQDQ
+164 QNHSKQNDSYQGQQNHSKQNDSDQDDSSQ
-177 QQHSKQDD
+177 DKQQRSKQDDLAQDKQQHSKQD
-185 SNQGQQ
+185 N
-191 KHSKQNDSDQDQ
+191 SD
-203 QQHSKQDDSNQ
+203 
-214 GQQKHSKQND
+214 
-224 SDQDQQQHS
+224 
-233 KQDDSNQGQQKHSK
+233 
-247 QNDSDQDQQQHSK
+247 
-260 QDDSNQGQQKHSKQN
+260 
-275 DSDQDQQ
+275 
-282 QHSKQDD
+282 
-289 SNQGQQKHSKQNDS
+289 
-303 DQDQQQH
+303 
-310 SKQDDSNQGQQKHSK
+310 
-325 QNDSDQDQQ
+325 
-334 QHSKQDDSNQGQQKH
+334 
-349 SKQNDSDQDQQQHSK
+349 
-364 QDDSNQG
+364 
-371 QQKHSKQNDSDQD
+371 
-384 QQQQSKQDGSNQ
+384 Q

-568 TKEMIIGEFSKTK
+568 TKEIIVGEFSKTK

-681 ATFSRVLRLIAV
+681 ATFSRILRLIAV

-881 VKKAAKGIST
+881 VKKSAKGIST

>member
-13 NTTEKNETDNSEQ
+13 NKPEANETDNQEQ
-26 KPTNQEDDNKEQTR
+26 HSNNQEDDNKEQTR
-40 STKHNKGNNSE
+40 SMKHNKGKNNE
-51 QKKEEHKE
+51 QKDSSQNKQQSAKQED
-59 SSQDN
+59 SSQDK
-64 QQNQSNQDQQQSAKQ
+64 QQNAKQEDSSQDKQQNAKQGDSSQDKQQNAKQGDSSQDKQQNAKQDDSSQDKQQSAKQGDSFQDKQQSAKQNDPSQDKQQNAKQDDSSQDKQQSAKQ
-79 DESSQEQ
+79 DDPSQDRQ
-86 QKHSKQD
+86 QSAKQD
-93 DSNQG
+93 DS
-98 QQKHSK
+98 S
-104 QDDSNQGQQKHS
+104 QDK
-116 KQNDSDQDQQQH
+116 
-128 SKQDDSNQGQQKHSK
+128 
-143 QNDSDQDQQQHS
+143 
-155 KQDDSNQGQ
+155 
-164 QKHSKQNDSDQDQ
+164 
-177 QQHSKQDD
+177 
-185 SNQGQQ
+185 
-191 KHSKQNDSDQDQ
+191 
-203 QQHSKQDDSNQ
+203 
-214 GQQKHSKQND
+214 
-224 SDQDQQQHS
+224 
-233 KQDDSNQGQQKHSK
+233 
-247 QNDSDQDQQQHSK
+247 
-260 QDDSNQGQQKHSKQN
+260 
-275 DSDQDQQ
+275 
-282 QHSKQDD
+282 
-289 SNQGQQKHSKQNDS
+289 
-303 DQDQQQH
+303 
-310 SKQDDSNQGQQKHSK
+310 
-325 QNDSDQDQQ
+325 
-334 QHSKQDDSNQGQQKH
+334 
-349 SKQNDSDQDQQQHSK
+349 
-364 QDDSNQG
+364 
-371 QQKHSKQNDSDQD
+371 
-384 QQQQSKQDGSNQ
+384 QQSAKQGDSFQ
-396 DKQQNSKGNSIYDFS
+396 DKQQNAKQDEPSQSKQQSSGGNSIYDFT

-422 DLIEKL
+422 NLIEKL

-504 GHAIVQVN
+504 GHAIIQLN

-666 DFFISPEDYNVSWLY
+666 DFFISPEDYNVSWMY
-681 ATFSRVLRLIAV
+681 ATFSRILRLIAV

-802 MGNAVRLLRFPFLI
+802 MGNAVRLLRFPFLA

>member
-13 NTTEKNETDNSEQ
+13 NTPEANETDNSEQ
-26 KPTNQEDDNKEQTR
+26 HSNNEEDDNKEQTR
-40 STKHNKGNNSE
+40 SMKHNKGKNNE
-51 QKKEEHKE
+51 QKD
-59 SSQDN
+59 SSQDK
-64 QQNQSNQDQQQSAKQ
+64 QQSAKQ
-79 DESSQEQ
+79 EDSSQDKQ
-86 QKHSKQD
+86 QSAKQEDSSQDKQQNSKQD
-93 DSNQG
+93 DS
-98 QQKHSK
+98 S
-104 QDDSNQGQQKHS
+104 
-116 KQNDSDQDQQQH
+116 
-128 SKQDDSNQGQQKHSK
+128 
-143 QNDSDQDQQQHS
+143 
-155 KQDDSNQGQ
+155 
-164 QKHSKQNDSDQDQ
+164 
-177 QQHSKQDD
+177 
-185 SNQGQQ
+185 
-191 KHSKQNDSDQDQ
+191 
-203 QQHSKQDDSNQ
+203 
-214 GQQKHSKQND
+214 
-224 SDQDQQQHS
+224 
-233 KQDDSNQGQQKHSK
+233 
-247 QNDSDQDQQQHSK
+247 
-260 QDDSNQGQQKHSKQN
+260 
-275 DSDQDQQ
+275 
-282 QHSKQDD
+282 
-289 SNQGQQKHSKQNDS
+289 
-303 DQDQQQH
+303 
-310 SKQDDSNQGQQKHSK
+310 
-325 QNDSDQDQQ
+325 
-334 QHSKQDDSNQGQQKH
+334 
-349 SKQNDSDQDQQQHSK
+349 
-364 QDDSNQG
+364 
-371 QQKHSKQNDSDQD
+371 
-384 QQQQSKQDGSNQ
+384 Q
-396 DKQQNSKGNSIYDFS
+396 DKQQNSKQEDSSQDKQQSTKQEDSSQDKQQGAKQGDSSQDKQQNAKQDEPSQSKQQYSKGNSIYDFT

-422 DLIEKL
+422 NLIEKL
-428 KKSSDFVNYH
+428 KRSSDFVNYH

-568 TKEMIIGEFSKTK
+568 TKEMIVGEFSKTK

-587 DNLAEKD
+587 DNLAEKE
-594 NVDFLEESLRALEYD
+594 NIDFLDESLRALEYD
-609 QINDSAYLQE
+609 QINDSAYIQE

-666 DFFISPEDYNVSWLY
+666 DFFISPEDYNVSWMY
-681 ATFSRVLRLIAV
+681 ATFSRILRLIAV

-816 FAEIGGLFGISL
+816 FAEIGGLL
-828 GFIFLF
+828 GFLLDLSSYLRIYLGLLLYASHTLCSTQQDNNLLKTLGFV
-834 THLFRLTSLRKPYA
+834 SL
-848 LFYPTRQQSVKDSW
+848 
-862 IRFPLT
+862 
-868 MIDTRDVQARPQH
+868 
-881 VKKAAKGIST
+881 
-891 KHRSDFD
+891 
-898 D
+898 

>member
-26 KPTNQEDDNKEQTR
+26 QPNNQENDNKEQTR
-40 STKHNKGNNSE
+40 SMKHNKDSNSE

-59 SSQDN
+59 PS
-64 QQNQSNQDQQQSAKQ
+64 QDQQQQ
-79 DESSQEQ
+79 
-86 QKHSKQD
+86 
-93 DSNQG
+93 
-98 QQKHSK
+98 
-104 QDDSNQGQQKHS
+104 HS
-116 KQNDSDQDQQQH
+116 KQNDSDQNQQQNSKQNDSNQNQQQH
-128 SKQDDSNQGQQKHSK
+128 SKQDNSDQNQQRNSKQNDSNQNQQQNSKQNDSNQNQQQHSK
-143 QNDSDQDQQQHS
+143 QNDSNQNQQHSNQDNSNQNQQRNSKQNDSNQNQQHS
-155 KQDDSNQGQ
+155 KQGN
-164 QKHSKQNDSDQDQ
+164 SDQDQ
-177 QQHSKQDD
+177 QQ
-185 SNQGQQ
+185 
-191 KHSKQNDSDQDQ
+191 
-203 QQHSKQDDSNQ
+203 
-214 GQQKHSKQND
+214 
-224 SDQDQQQHS
+224 
-233 KQDDSNQGQQKHSK
+233 
-247 QNDSDQDQQQHSK
+247 
-260 QDDSNQGQQKHSKQN
+260 
-275 DSDQDQQ
+275 
-282 QHSKQDD
+282 
-289 SNQGQQKHSKQNDS
+289 
-303 DQDQQQH
+303 
-310 SKQDDSNQGQQKHSK
+310 
-325 QNDSDQDQQ
+325 
-334 QHSKQDDSNQGQQKH
+334 
-349 SKQNDSDQDQQQHSK
+349 
-364 QDDSNQG
+364 
-371 QQKHSKQNDSDQD
+371 
-384 QQQQSKQDGSNQ
+384 
-396 DKQQNSKGNSIYDFS
+396 NSGNNSIYDFT

-490 ITNDLQK
+490 VTNDLQK

-504 GHAIVQVN
+504 GHAIIQLN

-568 TKEMIIGEFSKTK
+568 TKEMIVGEFSKTK

-609 QINDSAYLQE
+609 QINDSAYIQE

-681 ATFSRVLRLIAV
+681 ATFSRILRLIAV

-802 MGNAVRLLRFPFLI
+802 MGNAVRLLRFPFLM

-881 VKKAAKGIST
+881 VKKSAKGIST

>member
-26 KPTNQEDDNKEQTR
+26 QPNNQENDNKEQTR
-40 STKHNKGNNSE
+40 SMKHNKDSNSE

-59 SSQDN
+59 PS
-64 QQNQSNQDQQQSAKQ
+64 QDQQQQHAKQ
-79 DESSQEQ
+79 DN
-86 QKHSKQD
+86 
-93 DSNQG
+93 SNQN
-98 QQKHSK
+98 QQ
-104 QDDSNQGQQKHS
+104 QNS
-116 KQNDSDQDQQQH
+116 KQNGSNQNQQQNSKQNGSNQSQQQH
-128 SKQDDSNQGQQKHSK
+128 SKQDNSNENQQQNSK
-143 QNDSDQDQQQHS
+143 QNDSNQQQNSKQNDSNENQQRNSKQNGSNQNQQQNSKQNDSNQQQNSKQNDSNQNQQQSSKQNGSNQNQQQHS
-155 KQDDSNQGQ
+155 KQDNSNQ
-164 QKHSKQNDSDQDQ
+164 N
-177 QQHSKQDD
+177 QQHSKQGN
-185 SNQGQQ
+185 SG
-191 KHSKQNDSDQDQ
+191 QDQ
-203 QQHSKQDDSNQ
+203 QQ
-214 GQQKHSKQND
+214 
-224 SDQDQQQHS
+224 
-233 KQDDSNQGQQKHSK
+233 
-247 QNDSDQDQQQHSK
+247 
-260 QDDSNQGQQKHSKQN
+260 
-275 DSDQDQQ
+275 
-282 QHSKQDD
+282 
-289 SNQGQQKHSKQNDS
+289 
-303 DQDQQQH
+303 
-310 SKQDDSNQGQQKHSK
+310 
-325 QNDSDQDQQ
+325 
-334 QHSKQDDSNQGQQKH
+334 
-349 SKQNDSDQDQQQHSK
+349 
-364 QDDSNQG
+364 
-371 QQKHSKQNDSDQD
+371 
-384 QQQQSKQDGSNQ
+384 
-396 DKQQNSKGNSIYDFS
+396 NSGNNSIYDFT

-463 YLMPTLLE
+463 YLMPILLE
-471 RPNAS
+471 RPCTS

-504 GHAIVQVN
+504 GHAIIQLN

-524 IDNYRAPT
+524 IDTYRAPS

-547 VEDIDTNINLV
+547 VEAIDTNINLV

-568 TKEMIIGEFSKTK
+568 TKEMIVGEFSKTK

-587 DNLAEKD
+587 DNLAEKE

-609 QINDSAYLQE
+609 QINDSAYIQE

-681 ATFSRVLRLIAV
+681 ATFSRILRLIAV

-802 MGNAVRLLRFPFLI
+802 MGNAVRLLRFPFLM

-881 VKKAAKGIST
+881 VKKSAKGIST

>member
-1 MIWNWLRKKKKS
+1 SKQ
-13 NTTEKNETDNSEQ
+13 EDNS
-26 KPTNQEDDNKEQTR
+26 
-40 STKHNKGNNSE
+40 
-51 QKKEEHKE
+51 
-59 SSQDN
+59 
-64 QQNQSNQDQQQSAKQ
+64 QN
-79 DESSQEQ
+79 
-86 QKHSKQD
+86 
-93 DSNQG
+93 
-98 QQKHSK
+98 
-104 QDDSNQGQQKHS
+104 
-116 KQNDSDQDQQQH
+116 
-128 SKQDDSNQGQQKHSK
+128 
-143 QNDSDQDQQQHS
+143 
-155 KQDDSNQGQ
+155 
-164 QKHSKQNDSDQDQ
+164 
-177 QQHSKQDD
+177 
-185 SNQGQQ
+185 
-191 KHSKQNDSDQDQ
+191 
-203 QQHSKQDDSNQ
+203 
-214 GQQKHSKQND
+214 
-224 SDQDQQQHS
+224 
-233 KQDDSNQGQQKHSK
+233 
-247 QNDSDQDQQQHSK
+247 
-260 QDDSNQGQQKHSKQN
+260 
-275 DSDQDQQ
+275 
-282 QHSKQDD
+282 
-289 SNQGQQKHSKQNDS
+289 
-303 DQDQQQH
+303 
-310 SKQDDSNQGQQKHSK
+310 
-325 QNDSDQDQQ
+325 
-334 QHSKQDDSNQGQQKH
+334 
-349 SKQNDSDQDQQQHSK
+349 
-364 QDDSNQG
+364 
-371 QQKHSKQNDSDQD
+371 
-384 QQQQSKQDGSNQ
+384 
-396 DKQQNSKGNSIYDFS
+396 KQQNSKQEDSSQNKQQSSKQEDNSQNKQQSSKQEDNSQNKQQSSKQEGSSQNKQQNSKQEDSSQNKQQSSKQEDNSQNKQQSSKQEDNSQNKQQSSKQEGSSQDKQQSSKQEDNSQNKQQSSGSNSIYDFS
-411 KPEKDRIHSLQ
+411 KPENDHIHSLQ

-428 KKSSDFVNYH
+428 KQSSDFVNYH

-463 YLMPTLLE
+463 YLMPTLME
-471 RPNAS
+471 RPCAP

-504 GHAIVQVN
+504 GHAIIQLN

-558 RKRLPVLDLQ
+558 RKRLPVLELQ

-587 DNLAEKD
+587 NNLAEKD
-594 NVDFLEESLRALEYD
+594 NVDFLEESLRSLEYD
-609 QINDSAYLQE
+609 QINDSAYIQE

-681 ATFSRVLRLIAV
+681 ATFSRILRLIAV

-701 LYVAVLN
+701 LYVATLN
-708 YHYELIPSD
+708 YHYELVPSD

-802 MGNAVRLLRFPFLI
+802 MGNAVRLLRFPFLA

-848 LFYPTRQQSVKDSW
+848 LFYPTRQQSMKDSW

-881 VKKAAKGIST
+881 VKKSAKGIST

>member
-26 KPTNQEDDNKEQTR
+26 KPNNQEDDNKEQTR

-59 SSQDN
+59 SSQGN
-64 QQNQSNQDQQQSAKQ
+64 QQNQSNQNQQQSAKQ

-86 QKHSKQD
+86 QKHSKQN

-98 QQKHSK
+98 QQQHSK
-104 QDDSNQGQQKHS
+104 QDDSN
-116 KQNDSDQDQQQH
+116 QDQQQH
-128 SKQDDSNQGQQKHSK
+128 SKQDDSNQ
-143 QNDSDQDQQQHS
+143 DQQQHS
-155 KQDDSNQGQ
+155 KQDDSNQ
-164 QKHSKQNDSDQDQ
+164 DQ

-185 SNQGQQ
+185 SDQDDSSQDKQQ
-191 KHSKQNDSDQDQ
+191 SSKQDDLAQDK
-203 QQHSKQDDSNQ
+203 QQHSKQDN
-214 GQQKHSKQND
+214 
-224 SDQDQQQHS
+224 SD
-233 KQDDSNQGQQKHSK
+233 
-247 QNDSDQDQQQHSK
+247 
-260 QDDSNQGQQKHSKQN
+260 
-275 DSDQDQQ
+275 
-282 QHSKQDD
+282 
-289 SNQGQQKHSKQNDS
+289 
-303 DQDQQQH
+303 
-310 SKQDDSNQGQQKHSK
+310 
-325 QNDSDQDQQ
+325 
-334 QHSKQDDSNQGQQKH
+334 
-349 SKQNDSDQDQQQHSK
+349 
-364 QDDSNQG
+364 
-371 QQKHSKQNDSDQD
+371 
-384 QQQQSKQDGSNQ
+384 Q

-471 RPNAS
+471 RPNTS

-568 TKEMIIGEFSKTK
+568 TKEMIVGEFSKTK

-609 QINDSAYLQE
+609 QINDSAYIQE

-681 ATFSRVLRLIAV
+681 ATFSRILRLIAV

-881 VKKAAKGIST
+881 VKKSAKGIST

>member
-13 NTTEKNETDNSEQ
+13 NKPEANETDNQEQ
-26 KPTNQEDDNKEQTR
+26 HSNNEEDDNKEQTR
-40 STKHNKGNNSE
+40 SMKHNKGKNHE
-51 QKKEEHKE
+51 QKD
-59 SSQDN
+59 SSQDKQQSTKQKDSSQDKQQSTKQEDSSQDKQQSTKQEDPSQDKQQSTKQDEPSQDK
-64 QQNQSNQDQQQSAKQ
+64 QQNSKQDDSSQDKQQSAKQ
-79 DESSQEQ
+79 EDSSQDKQ
-86 QKHSKQD
+86 QNSKQD
-93 DSNQG
+93 DSSQDK
-98 QQKHSK
+98 QQNSK
-104 QDDSNQGQQKHS
+104 QDDSSQDKQQ
-116 KQNDSDQDQQQH
+116 N
-128 SKQDDSNQGQQKHSK
+128 SKQDDSS
-143 QNDSDQDQQQHS
+143 QD
-155 KQDDSNQGQ
+155 K
-164 QKHSKQNDSDQDQ
+164 
-177 QQHSKQDD
+177 
-185 SNQGQQ
+185 
-191 KHSKQNDSDQDQ
+191 
-203 QQHSKQDDSNQ
+203 
-214 GQQKHSKQND
+214 
-224 SDQDQQQHS
+224 
-233 KQDDSNQGQQKHSK
+233 
-247 QNDSDQDQQQHSK
+247 
-260 QDDSNQGQQKHSKQN
+260 
-275 DSDQDQQ
+275 
-282 QHSKQDD
+282 
-289 SNQGQQKHSKQNDS
+289 
-303 DQDQQQH
+303 
-310 SKQDDSNQGQQKHSK
+310 
-325 QNDSDQDQQ
+325 
-334 QHSKQDDSNQGQQKH
+334 
-349 SKQNDSDQDQQQHSK
+349 
-364 QDDSNQG
+364 
-371 QQKHSKQNDSDQD
+371 
-384 QQQQSKQDGSNQ
+384 QQSTKQEDSSQDKQQGAKQGDSSQ
-396 DKQQNSKGNSIYDFS
+396 DKQQNAKQDEPSQSKQQHSKGNSIYDFT

-422 DLIEKL
+422 NLIEKL

-504 GHAIVQVN
+504 GHAIIQLN

-609 QINDSAYLQE
+609 QINDSAYIQE

-666 DFFISPEDYNVSWLY
+666 DFFISPEDYNVSWMY
-681 ATFSRVLRLIAV
+681 ATFSRILRLIAV

>member
-13 NTTEKNETDNSEQ
+13 NKPETNETDNQEQ
-26 KPTNQEDDNKEQTR
+26 HSNNQEDDNKEQTR
-40 STKHNKGNNSE
+40 NMKHNKGKNNE
-51 QKKEEHKE
+51 QKDSSQNKQQSAKQED
-59 SSQDN
+59 SSQDK
-64 QQNQSNQDQQQSAKQ
+64 QQNAKQGDSSQDKQQNAKQGDSSQDKQQNAKQEDSSQDKQQSAKQ
-79 DESSQEQ
+79 DDPS
-86 QKHSKQD
+86 
-93 DSNQG
+93 
-98 QQKHSK
+98 
-104 QDDSNQGQQKHS
+104 
-116 KQNDSDQDQQQH
+116 
-128 SKQDDSNQGQQKHSK
+128 
-143 QNDSDQDQQQHS
+143 
-155 KQDDSNQGQ
+155 
-164 QKHSKQNDSDQDQ
+164 
-177 QQHSKQDD
+177 
-185 SNQGQQ
+185 
-191 KHSKQNDSDQDQ
+191 
-203 QQHSKQDDSNQ
+203 
-214 GQQKHSKQND
+214 
-224 SDQDQQQHS
+224 
-233 KQDDSNQGQQKHSK
+233 
-247 QNDSDQDQQQHSK
+247 
-260 QDDSNQGQQKHSKQN
+260 
-275 DSDQDQQ
+275 
-282 QHSKQDD
+282 
-289 SNQGQQKHSKQNDS
+289 
-303 DQDQQQH
+303 
-310 SKQDDSNQGQQKHSK
+310 
-325 QNDSDQDQQ
+325 
-334 QHSKQDDSNQGQQKH
+334 
-349 SKQNDSDQDQQQHSK
+349 
-364 QDDSNQG
+364 
-371 QQKHSKQNDSDQD
+371 
-384 QQQQSKQDGSNQ
+384 Q
-396 DKQQNSKGNSIYDFS
+396 DKQQNAKQDDSSQDKQQSAKQGDSFQDKQQNAKQDDSSQDKQQSAKQGDSFQDKQQSAKQDDSSQDRQQSAKQGDSFQDKQQSAKQDDSSQDKQQSAKQGDSFQDKQQNAKQDEPSQSKQQSSGGNSIYDFT

-422 DLIEKL
+422 NLIEKL

-504 GHAIVQVN
+504 GHAIIQLN

-666 DFFISPEDYNVSWLY
+666 DFFISPEDYNVSWMY
-681 ATFSRVLRLIAV
+681 ATFSRILRLIAV

>member
-13 NTTEKNETDNSEQ
+13 NKPEANETDNQEQ
-26 KPTNQEDDNKEQTR
+26 HSNNEEDDNKEQTR
-40 STKHNKGNNSE
+40 SMKHNKGKNHE
-51 QKKEEHKE
+51 QKD
-59 SSQDN
+59 SSQDK
-64 QQNQSNQDQQQSAKQ
+64 QQSPKQKNSSQDKQQSPKQEDSSQDKQQSPKQEDSSQDKQQSAKQ
-79 DESSQEQ
+79 DEPSQDKQQNSKQEDSSQDKQ
-86 QKHSKQD
+86 QSAKQDDSSQDKQQNAKQDDSSQDKQQSAKQDDSSQDKQQNSKQEDSSQDKQQSSKQD
-93 DSNQG
+93 DSSQDK
-98 QQKHSK
+98 QQNSK
-104 QDDSNQGQQKHS
+104 QDDSS
-116 KQNDSDQDQQQH
+116 
-128 SKQDDSNQGQQKHSK
+128 
-143 QNDSDQDQQQHS
+143 
-155 KQDDSNQGQ
+155 
-164 QKHSKQNDSDQDQ
+164 
-177 QQHSKQDD
+177 
-185 SNQGQQ
+185 
-191 KHSKQNDSDQDQ
+191 
-203 QQHSKQDDSNQ
+203 
-214 GQQKHSKQND
+214 
-224 SDQDQQQHS
+224 
-233 KQDDSNQGQQKHSK
+233 
-247 QNDSDQDQQQHSK
+247 
-260 QDDSNQGQQKHSKQN
+260 
-275 DSDQDQQ
+275 
-282 QHSKQDD
+282 
-289 SNQGQQKHSKQNDS
+289 
-303 DQDQQQH
+303 
-310 SKQDDSNQGQQKHSK
+310 
-325 QNDSDQDQQ
+325 
-334 QHSKQDDSNQGQQKH
+334 
-349 SKQNDSDQDQQQHSK
+349 
-364 QDDSNQG
+364 
-371 QQKHSKQNDSDQD
+371 
-384 QQQQSKQDGSNQ
+384 Q
-396 DKQQNSKGNSIYDFS
+396 DKQQNSKQEDSSQDKQQSTKQEDSSQDKQQGAKQGDSSQDKQQNAKQDEPSQSKQQHSKGNSIYDFT

-422 DLIEKL
+422 NLIEKL

-504 GHAIVQVN
+504 GHAIIQLN
-512 QQDQKCM
+512 QQAQKCM

-609 QINDSAYLQE
+609 QINDSAYIQE

-666 DFFISPEDYNVSWLY
+666 DFFISPEDYNVSWMY
-681 ATFSRVLRLIAV
+681 ATFSRILRLIAV